1 MSSEFAVIVDGLDNL
16 DDVAN
21 LPSMIIKKARAAISR
36 TTQHARTVSSDQMRR
51 EVNFSARY
59 LVGANGKLSMSVDPE
74 KLQGVISAKHRPT
87 SLARFAKSKTT
98 GKSGVSVEVTP
109 GRAVKMPRA
118 FLIKLPQGARKT
130 ETIYNLGLAI
140 RLKPD
145 ELSKFKKR
153 YWASLGGGLYL
164 LYGPSVSQ
172 VFEKVATQNQD
183 YIATF
188 LEREFTRL
196 IDVDLQ

>member
-1 MSSEFAVIVDGLDNL
+1 MSSEFAVMVEGLNNL
-16 DDVAN
+16 EDLAN
-21 LPSMIIKKARAAISR
+21 LPEMVVKKARAAISR

-59 LVGANGKLSMSVDPE
+59 LVGANGKLTMSVDPE
-74 KLQGVISAKHRPT
+74 KLQGIISAKHRPT

-98 GKSGVSVEVTP
+98 GKAGASVEVAP

-118 FLIKLPQGARKT
+118 FLIKLPQGAVKT
-130 ETIYNLGLAI
+130 ETVYNLGLAI

-145 ELSKFKKR
+145 ELSKFKKK

-172 VFEKVATQNQD
+172 IFEKVATQNQE
-183 YIATF
+183 YISKF

-196 IDVDLQ
+196 LDVDIQ

>member
-1 MSSEFAVIVDGLDNL
+1 MSSDFAVMVEGLENL
-16 DDVAN
+16 DDLAN
-21 LPSMIIKKARAAISR
+21 LPEMVVKKARAAISR
-36 TTQHARTVSSDQMRR
+36 TTQHARTISSDQMRR

-59 LVGANGKLSMSVDPE
+59 LIGANGKLSMSVDPE
-74 KLQGVISAKHRPT
+74 KLQGIISAKHRPT

-98 GKSGVSVEVTP
+98 GKAGVSIEVSP
-109 GRAVKMPRA
+109 GKAIKMPRA
-118 FLIKLPQGARKT
+118 FLMKLPQGATKT

-145 ELSKFKKR
+145 EVSKFKKR
-153 YWASLGGGLYL
+153 YWAALGGGLYL

-172 VFEKVATQNQD
+172 VFERVATQNQE
-183 YIATF
+183 YIAKF